1 MIDICKQ
8 ALDAARKSEIATRMR
23 IRAWVFVCH
32 NGESQ
37 LVSIS
42 MISQDDVAVS
52 VIWRGPVGALD
63 VQMVADYM
71 NESLGI
77 GPHTVSALQNIFCKG
92 ASEAASF
99 SVSGRNQSVLH

>member
-1 MIDICKQ
+1 MIDIYKQ

-23 IRAWVFVCH
+23 IRAWVFLNQIDEC
-32 NGESQ
+32 Q

-42 MISQDDVAVS
+42 MISHDDVDVS
-52 VIWRGPVGALD
+52 VIWRGPVGSAD

-77 GPHTVSALQNIFCKG
+77 GAHTVSALQNQFCKG
-92 ASEAASF
+92 SSVAESF
-99 SVSGRNQSVLH
+99 SVSGKTLSALH